1 MGSHFRQKI
10 LVFKPVFKNNYL
22 KQEKSRFCPPVIEV
36 DDTEDTSQHPK
47 DTESTLIKN
56 VDQIEALKKDESEPA
71 IENKAIEE
79 ITREECQPMI
89 ENKGGEQQ
97 TFLTVESEPQFRY
110 SQTFATNN
118 YLQIATTYQQ

>member
-1 MGSHFRQKI
+1 
-10 LVFKPVFKNNYL
+10 
-22 KQEKSRFCPPVIEV
+22 
-36 DDTEDTSQHPK
+36 
-47 DTESTLIKN
+47 
-56 VDQIEALKKDESEPA
+56 LKKDESEPA

-97 TFLTVESEPQFRY
+97 TFLTVEPEPQFRY